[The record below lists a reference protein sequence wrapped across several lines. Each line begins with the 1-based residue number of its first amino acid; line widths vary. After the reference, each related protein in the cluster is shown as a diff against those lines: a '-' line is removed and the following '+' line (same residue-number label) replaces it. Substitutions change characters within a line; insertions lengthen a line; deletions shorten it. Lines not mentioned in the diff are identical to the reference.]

1 MATVTYSWAYDVFG
15 FILNSSPTGNQAD
28 VAIAATA
35 DGGYLGTWSVGS
47 AYVLG
52 RYVGADG
59 TPGTESQINTTEG
72 GNQFDASMALLGN
85 GHNVVSFTDHS
96 SGTDTVRIRILGD
109 GAPATDFAVPASMLL
124 QRESDVTAL
133 GSDGFAVA
141 FTRDYGGGDTD
152 VRVQRYNADG
162 TPNGTAIIVDNSTA
176 LATDHASITSLASG
190 GFVVA
195 WEQSPKAGGDHSVWF
210 QLYDA
215 SGVRVTVAGDTLNDH
230 HLIDSFGSVNQ
241 DIQVA
246 ALQDGGFVV
255 TYADNGWVDD
265 GGAGIDITAR
275 VYNADGTTR
284 SDVLLVN
291 GFTADDQVRP
301 TITVLSNG
309 YFVVGWVSG
318 GLLLYQAYDPS
329 GAAIGDNFVAHNTD
343 VTEAE
348 IAALADGQI
357 ANVRESSF
365 TDGDGSSVRSS
376 VHALTRTTVGT
387 VADET
392 LAGDSLRDVISGN
405 DGDDTLDGG
414 AANDTLIGGGDD
426 DVLRGG
432 AGADLLEGGAG
443 IDTASYYTGAA
454 AVTVDLAADTASGG
468 DAEGDALNGI
478 ENLSGSNIGDDV
490 LAGDAGAN
498 KLQGWGGGD
507 VLRGGAGADVLDG
520 GAGTDTASYYTSA
533 AGVTVDLGA
542 ATASGGD
549 ATGDMLTGIENLSGS
564 NLGND
569 TLSGNSGANT
579 LQGWGGDDV
588 LRGGAGAD
596 VLEGGAGTDTASYYT
611 SAAGVTVDLAAGT
624 ASGGDAA
631 GDTLTGIENLSGSN
645 LGNDVL
651 SGNAGANKLQ
661 GWGGDDV
668 LRGGAGADVLEGGA
682 GTDTASYYSSAAGV
696 TVNLADATV
705 SGGDAAGDTLTSIEN
720 LSGSNLGGDILTGN
734 AGANVLQG
742 WGGNDALVGGGGK
755 DTLTGGAG
763 ADRIY
768 FTALGDSVVGANADV
783 VTDFSHAQGD
793 EIDVNIIDA
802 NTGVV
807 GNQAFSFIGLNA
819 YGGVAGQLR
828 YAVANGVTTIAGD
841 VDGDAVSDFHITLT
855 GSIALVIGDF
865 IL

>member
-1 MATVTYSWAYDVFG
+1 M
-15 FILNSSPTGNQAD
+15 NSSPTGNQAD

-329 GAAIGDNFVAHNTD
+329 GAAIGDNFVVHNTD

-365 TDGDGSSVRSS
+365 TDGDGTSVRSS
-376 VHALTRTTVGT
+376 VHALTRTTIGT
-387 VADET
+387 AADET

-443 IDTASYYTGAA
+443 IDTASYYTSAA

-596 VLEGGAGTDTASYYT
+596 VLEGGAGTDTASYY
-611 SAAGVTVDLAAGT
+611 
-624 ASGGDAA
+624 
-631 GDTLTGIENLSGSN
+631 
-645 LGNDVL
+645 
-651 SGNAGANKLQ
+651 
-661 GWGGDDV
+661 
-668 LRGGAGADVLEGGA
+668 
-682 GTDTASYYSSAAGV
+682 SSAAGV
-696 TVNLADATV
+696 TVNLADATA
-705 SGGDAAGDTLTSIEN
+705 SGGDTAGDTLTSIEN